1 MLRSFMH
8 QLGMMDGM
16 FGHAGAR
23 DSFAK
28 IAERLQ
34 PSVPLHEKI
43 NALSELSEAFTMGTE
58 LTLRGFDAA
67 SFAALILPCLDAS
80 AGNDVVNSA
89 LLAIFNIL
97 ETTPHHTPAFVSGGC
112 IRPVVAVLENV
123 EFIDIAEQA
132 VSVLNKLTPDYAL
145 DIASCNG
152 LAAVLTYLD
161 FFDAVTQRS
170 LANIASQLGK
180 VVASSSP
187 SARPQFLS
195 QFLQVLPVLTSMM
208 SSSMSQLHT
217 AGHQCMA
224 TLLMC
229 ITDATSRDSL
239 QTFTGAGALSL
250 LLSSVAAH
258 FYTAPVQSEPRDRLP
273 SGGSPASPSLLPP
286 EPASSRRDSLGAAA
300 TGSNMRLP
308 DSLVHTILLA
318 LQHLATISGGQL
330 LLLNSSIELVLADF
344 FIGHGFSQ
352 GAFCLAAPP
361 PPSPPLTVPQRRC
374 LQASFP
380 ASSTS
385 GLQFTRS
392 ACASF
397 CRPFSPPSM

>member
-8 QLGMMDGM
+8 QLGMMDGL

-34 PSVPLHEKI
+34 PSAPSHEKL
-43 NALSELSEAFTMGTE
+43 NALGELSEAFTMGTE

-67 SFAALILPCLDAS
+67 SFAALIMPCLDAS
-80 AGNDVVNSA
+80 AGNSIVNSA
-89 LLAIFNIL
+89 LLALFNIM
-97 ETTPHHTPAFVSGGC
+97 ETTPHHTPTFVSGGC

-132 VSVLNKLTPDYAL
+132 VSVLNKLAPEYAL

-170 LANIASQLGK
+170 LASIAARLGK
-180 VVASSSP
+180 VVATSSAT
-187 SARPQFLS
+187 ARPQFLS

-208 SSSMSQLHT
+208 SSSMAQLHT

-224 TLLMC
+224 ALLMC

-239 QTFTGAGALSL
+239 QSFTGAGALSL
-250 LLSSVAAH
+250 LLCSVAAH
-258 FYTAPVQSEPRDRLP
+258 FYAAPASSEPRDRLP
-273 SGGSPASPSLLPP
+273 SGGSPSLQSFLPP
-286 EPASSRRDSLGAAA
+286 EPASTRRESLGATG
-300 TGSNMRLP
+300 TGSTVRLS
-308 DSLVHTILLA
+308 DTLVQTILLA
-318 LQHLATISGGQL
+318 LQYIATISGGQEL
-330 LLLNSSIELVLADF
+330 LLTSSIESVLADF

-352 GAFCLAAPP
+352 GCRSRQCPP
-361 PPSPPLTVPQRRC
+361 PHSLTLSQRRC
-374 LQASFP
+374 RQASFP

-385 GLQFTRS
+385 DLQCTHS
-392 ACASF
+392 ACASS
-397 CRPFSPPSM
+397 CHPCSPPSM